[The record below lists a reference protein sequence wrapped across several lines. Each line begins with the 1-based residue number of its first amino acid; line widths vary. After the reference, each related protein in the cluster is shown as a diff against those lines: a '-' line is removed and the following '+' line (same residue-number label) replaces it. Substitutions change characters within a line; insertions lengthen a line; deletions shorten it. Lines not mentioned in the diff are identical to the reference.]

1 MTRIIYFEAVYARED
16 ITGAALLCVVFL
28 HLQAEKS
35 DEHISRAVLKRFYL
49 RYNHSRPIKIL
60 SDSLYIYH
68 GLLQL
73 FSTCITSEVDHA
85 LERCDVNCPVKSL
98 QRSFTIHLSLSQ
110 FRTQIQNIFVKS
122 IAPWSLDHTKQI
134 DRMRNWMNLLTMYDS
149 RLSDRG
155 LQLSTLKGLLQLK
168 Q

>member
-1 MTRIIYFEAVYARED
+1 MTRIIYFEAVYAREN
-16 ITGAALLCVVFL
+16 IAGAALLSVVFL

-35 DEHISRAVLKRFYL
+35 GEHISRAVLKRFYL
-49 RYNHSRPIKIL
+49 RYNHSRLIIKIL
-60 SDSLYIYH
+60 SNSLYIYH

-110 FRTQIQNIFVKS
+110 FRTQIQNILAKG
-122 IAPWSLDHTKQI
+122 IAP
-134 DRMRNWMNLLTMYDS
+134 
-149 RLSDRG
+149 
-155 LQLSTLKGLLQLK
+155 
-168 Q
+168 